1 MSYFFK
7 YCIICNER
15 RLEMKMATE
24 KVCRRYSADKNIIK
38 LFSVDNHMIPKKKFL
53 FDIDI

>member
-15 RLEMKMATE
+15 RPEMKMATE
-24 KVCRRYSADKNIIK
+24 KVCRHCSADRNIIK
-38 LFSVDNHMIPKKKFL
+38 LFSVDNHLIPKLKVPV
-53 FDIDI
+53 

>member
-1 MSYFFK
+1 
-7 YCIICNER
+7 
-15 RLEMKMATE
+15 MKMATE